1 MHLLISV
8 YAPYTLTTSSPGLFP
23 GDEVDTLNELF
34 HSALPWECEVYVPST
49 RLRFNEQYCYRRGYN
64 LSLLYQGI
72 QRVQPITHTDVLTQ
86 RTIADSLTRIPL
98 VLGYHRAIR
107 SISSI
112 FHKHIHIIFSHPP
125 NLVLLC
131 LDMYLSLP
139 SYVPTRRKSAI
150 CGLPVR
156 NQSSRLMLW
165 RYTPLFTKSSSRRA
179 TGGYID
185 GVKLELLRGRGMVW
199 EPWGP
204 PPWYIWNQFQTDCQW
219 TWALDF
225 DDLSRK

>member
-1 MHLLISV
+1 M
-8 YAPYTLTTSSPGLFP
+8 
-23 GDEVDTLNELF
+23 
-34 HSALPWECEVYVPST
+34 
-49 RLRFNEQYCYRRGYN
+49 
-64 LSLLYQGI
+64 
-72 QRVQPITHTDVLTQ
+72 LTQ

-98 VLGYHRAIR
+98 VLRYHRAIR

-131 LDMYLSLP
+131 LNMYLSLP

-165 RYTPLFTKSSSRRA
+165 CYTPFFTKSSSRRA
-179 TGGYID
+179 TGSYID
-185 GVKLELLRGRGMVW
+185 RVKLELLRGRGGRFGNPEVRPLGTF
-199 EPWGP
+199 ETNSKLTASERSISTIFRG
-204 PPWYIWNQFQTDCQW
+204 NRG
-219 TWALDF
+219 L
-225 DDLSRK
+225 